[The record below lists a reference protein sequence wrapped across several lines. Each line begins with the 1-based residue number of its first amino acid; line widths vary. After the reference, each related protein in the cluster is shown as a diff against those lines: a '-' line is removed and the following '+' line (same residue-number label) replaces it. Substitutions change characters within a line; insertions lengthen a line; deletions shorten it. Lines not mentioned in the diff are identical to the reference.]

1 MKTQAGPTT
10 PNFSTVLP
18 QRAPRRLA
26 YNERQPEK
34 PWRDTQS
41 FQCTSRFLDAFII
54 VPSEIIENSLV
65 DKGCT
70 ATVRDEV
77 KRLKVQL
84 LYYNLVIHF
93 YRLLDGTIE
102 APLVY
107 VVGFTFLFG
116 HIVWIS
122 LASLVETPVLL
133 AHIETGFA
141 C

>member
-1 MKTQAGPTT
+1 MVTHSRGQ
-10 PNFSTVLP
+10 LP
-18 QRAPRRLA
+18 RDACHGAP
-26 YNERQPEK
+26 
-34 PWRDTQS
+34 S
-41 FQCTSRFLDAFII
+41 CIF
-54 VPSEIIENSLV
+54 VPSDIIENSLV

-77 KRLKVQL
+77 KL
-84 LYYNLVIHF
+84 LYYNLVVHF
-93 YRLLDGTIE
+93 YLLLDGTIE

-107 VVGFTFLFG
+107 MVGFTFLFG

>member
-1 MKTQAGPTT
+1 MVTH
-10 PNFSTVLP
+10 
-18 QRAPRRLA
+18 
-26 YNERQPEK
+26 
-34 PWRDTQS
+34 
-41 FQCTSRFLDAFII
+41 SRGNSRVTHVMARHLVFVCRVRSLKII
-54 VPSEIIENSLV
+54 WV

-70 ATVRDEV
+70 GTVRDEV
-77 KRLKVQL
+77 KRLKVRL

-93 YRLLDGTIE
+93 YLLLDGTIE
-102 APLVY
+102 AQLVHM
-107 VVGFTFLFG
+107 VGFKFLFG

>member
-1 MKTQAGPTT
+1 M
-10 PNFSTVLP
+10 
-18 QRAPRRLA
+18 
-26 YNERQPEK
+26 
-34 PWRDTQS
+34 
-41 FQCTSRFLDAFII
+41 
-54 VPSEIIENSLV
+54 PSSLCRVEIIENSLV